1 MADHDDDVTPARGV
15 LLSEAAVREIVAA
28 IDALGQLAAPRQRLS
43 ERLQAIRSELI
54 RSAVTS
60 AARDSTHAHA
70 SADGIVAQPDSHWEA
85 SVVDTATAA
94 RVLGISSSGV
104 RWAVKNGRLAA
115 TRCGGRWLIDTAA
128 LRYYQRERLE
138 R

>member
-60 AARDSTHAHA
+60 ATRDSTHAHA
-70 SADGIVAQPDSHWEA
+70 SADGIVAQLDSHLDA
-85 SVVDTATAA
+85 SVVTTATAA
-94 RVLGISSSGV
+94 RLLGITPSGAAWLC
-104 RWAVKNGRLAA
+104 RHGRLAA
-115 TRCGGRWLIDTAA
+115 TRCGGRWLIDTAV
-128 LRYYQRERLE
+128 LRVYEQRREDR
-138 R
+138 

>member
-1 MADHDDDVTPARGV
+1 MADDDDVIPARGV

-43 ERLQAIRSELI
+43 ERLQAIRRELI

-60 AARDSTHAHA
+60 ATRDSTHAHA
-70 SADGIVAQPDSHWEA
+70 SADGIVAQPNSHLDA
-85 SVVDTATAA
+85 SVVTTATAA
-94 RVLGISSSGV
+94 RLLGITPSGAAWLC
-104 RWAVKNGRLAA
+104 RHGRLTA

-128 LRYYQRERLE
+128 LRYYQLQRMER
-138 R
+138 

>member
-1 MADHDDDVTPARGV
+1 MPDDDVTPARGV
-15 LLSEAAVREIVAA
+15 LLSESAAREIAA
-28 IDALGQLAAPRQRLS
+28 ALDHLGRLAAPRGMQLS
-43 ERLQAIRSELI
+43 ERLRAIRRELL
-54 RSAVTS
+54 TS
-60 AARDSTHAHA
+60 TTRGLTHVSG
-70 SADGIVAQPDSHWEA
+70 SADGIVAQSSSELDA

-94 RVLGISSSGV
+94 RSLGITPGGV
-104 RWAVKNGRLAA
+104 TWLCRHGRLAA